1 MAQLFSNCLFLGT
14 TPYFISPTFNVLY
27 TLACPS
33 LNELNYKKINPY
45 ELLLVSIVI
54 NGKIKLL
61 LRNVSSRLKHLLS

>member
-14 TPYFISPTFNVLY
+14 TPYFISPAFNVLY

-33 LNELNYKKINPY
+33 LNEINYKKINPY

-61 LRNVSSRLKHLLS
+61 LRNISSRLKHLLS